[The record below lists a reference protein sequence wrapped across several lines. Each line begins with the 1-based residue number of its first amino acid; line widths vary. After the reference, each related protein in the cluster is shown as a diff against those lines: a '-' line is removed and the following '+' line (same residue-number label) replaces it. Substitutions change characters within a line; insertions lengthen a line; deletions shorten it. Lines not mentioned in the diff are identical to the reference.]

1 MALFAQKADHRTIQ
15 HHAAAV
21 AETNAD
27 ALEMAIGA
35 IDALIKGAYSSVPE
49 GEERL
54 LAKLAE
60 LARCLEG
67 RSLKSLKQTVGMS
80 VLMNDVVMRAV
91 DTMRSVRELTNRTTT
106 ISASTEELVTAV
118 QAISRTSELA
128 AANAESVQNI
138 TVEGAKDAQHAV
150 TAVRAIV
157 ETVKQAAEGVTRL
170 AEAAGRISAIVDQI
184 DTIAKQTNILALNA
198 TIEAARAGEAGK
210 GFAVVAHEVK
220 TLANQTS
227 TATLDIRR
235 RISALNSETDAILAA
250 MSQGTARVEEGETV
264 VLSTVGRM
272 QEAEKEIRDVTSLMQ
287 DISNHLVQQR
297 QAAGEIAQSL
307 EGIAQ
312 TSSKDSEAISA
323 LLDVSEKGGSQ
334 LTEMLNDLA
343 ALELRNK
350 VAHLAKSDHMVWRRR
365 LAEMLVGRAKLN
377 PNELADHHSCRLGK
391 WYDAVSD
398 ERYKN
403 HPAFK
408 ALVAPH
414 AEVHK
419 HGIEAARL
427 FNAGNFDA
435 AVDAIAKIEKPSQEV
450 QRLLDEL
457 TAL

>member
-1 MALFAQKADHRTIQ
+1 MALFAQKPTDSSAQATASDDPI
-15 HHAAAV
+15 
-21 AETNAD
+21 D
-27 ALEMAIGA
+27 IAINA
-35 IDALIKGAYSSVPE
+35 IDTLIKGAYTSVPQAE
-49 GEERL
+49 DRL
-54 LAKLAE
+54 LAKLHE
-60 LARCLEG
+60 LAKNLEG
-67 RSLKSLKQTVGMS
+67 RGLKSLRQTVGMS

-91 DTMRSVRELTNRTTT
+91 ETMRSVREMTNRTTT

-128 AANAESVQNI
+128 AANAESVQTI
-138 TVEGAKDAQHAV
+138 TIEGAKDAEKAV
-150 TAVRAIV
+150 AAVRGIV
-157 ETVKQAAEGVTRL
+157 ETVQRAGSGVSRL
-170 AEAAGRISAIVDQI
+170 AEASSRISSIVDQI

-220 TLANQTS
+220 TLANQTTS
-227 TATLDIRR
+227 ATHDIRK
-235 RISALNSETDAILAA
+235 RIQALNEETETILSA
-250 MSQGTARVEEGETV
+250 MSDGTKRVEEGEAV
-264 VLSTVGRM
+264 VLSTVSKM
-272 QEAEKEIRDVTSLMQ
+272 QEAEREIKDVTALMQ
-287 DISNHLVQQR
+287 DIANHLVQQR
-297 QAAGEIAQSL
+297 SAAGEIAHSL
-307 EGIAQ
+307 EAIAQ

-323 LLDVSEKGGSQ
+323 LLDVSEKGGVQ

-343 ALELRNK
+343 ALEIRNK

-391 WYDAVSD
+391 WYDAVTD
-398 ERYKN
+398 DRFKN

-408 ALVAPH
+408 AIVAPH

-427 FNAGNFDA
+427 FNAGDFER
-435 AVDAIAKIEKPSQEV
+435 AVDTIEMIEKPSLEV

-457 TAL
+457 TQL

>member
-1 MALFAQKADHRTIQ
+1 
-15 HHAAAV
+15 
-21 AETNAD
+21 
-27 ALEMAIGA
+27 
-35 IDALIKGAYSSVPE
+35 
-49 GEERL
+49 
-54 LAKLAE
+54 
-60 LARCLEG
+60 
-67 RSLKSLKQTVGMS
+67 
-80 VLMNDVVMRAV
+80 
-91 DTMRSVRELTNRTTT
+91 
-106 ISASTEELVTAV
+106 
-118 QAISRTSELA
+118 
-128 AANAESVQNI
+128 
-138 TVEGAKDAQHAV
+138 
-150 TAVRAIV
+150 
-157 ETVKQAAEGVTRL
+157 
-170 AEAAGRISAIVDQI
+170 
-184 DTIAKQTNILALNA
+184 
-198 TIEAARAGEAGK
+198 
-210 GFAVVAHEVK
+210 
-220 TLANQTS
+220 
-227 TATLDIRR
+227 
-235 RISALNSETDAILAA
+235 
-250 MSQGTARVEEGETV
+250 
-264 VLSTVGRM
+264 

-323 LLDVSEKGGSQ
+323 LLDVSEKGGAQ

-427 FNAGNFDA
+427 FNDGNFDA
-435 AVDAIAKIEKPSQEV
+435 AVDAIAKIEKPSLEV

-457 TAL
+457 TTL